1 MENDRL
7 PRLLKALEESEFQ
20 AIALNPGPGLF
31 HLTGL
36 SFHLSERP
44 VVGLFA
50 PNQRPILILPEL
62 ERSKAEASNLDLEL
76 IAYGEDL
83 ADQILAFATAAKRFG
98 LSRRLIGVNPLRF
111 RVFELRLLE
120 TAAPDATFSS
130 AATILSNLRMAKDE
144 REIASLRQAV
154 AVAQEALESTLPHI
168 NVGISERELASELVL
183 QLLRHGSDSELP
195 FSPIVASG
203 PNSALPHALPSDRKL
218 QNGDLLI
225 LDWGA
230 RVDGY
235 ISDLTRTFAVG
246 QIDPE
251 LGQVHQIVQQ
261 ANQAGRESVR
271 PGVTCGSIDEAARS
285 VIERAGYGEYFI
297 HRTGHGIGLE
307 AHEEPYIST
316 GNDRVLAPG
325 MTFTVEPGIYL
336 PGRGGIR
343 VEDDMLVT
351 TTRGESLS
359 SYARELEIIASS

>member
-50 PNQRPILILPEL
+50 ANQRPILILPEL
-62 ERSKAEASNLDLEL
+62 ERSKAEASCLDLDL
-76 IAYGEDL
+76 IDYGEDL
-83 ADQILAFATAAKRFG
+83 TDRIRAFSTAAKQFR
-98 LSRRLIGVNPLRF
+98 LSGRLIGVDPLRF

-120 TAAPDATFSS
+120 AAAPDATFGS
-130 AATILSNLRMAKDE
+130 AETIFANLRMTKDE

-154 AVAQEALESTLPHI
+154 VVAQEALESTLPHI
-168 NVGISERELASELVL
+168 DVGVSERELTSELVL
-183 QLLRHGSDSELP
+183 QLLRHGSDPELP

-218 QNGDLLI
+218 QVGDLLI

-230 RVDGY
+230 RMGGY
-235 ISDLTRTFAVG
+235 ISDITRTFAIG

-251 LGQVHQIVQQ
+251 LGKVHQIVQQ
-261 ANQAGRESVR
+261 ANQAGRAAIR
-271 PGVTCGSIDEAARS
+271 PGATCGSVDAAARS

-307 AHEEPYIST
+307 AHEEPYISA

-336 PGRGGIR
+336 PGRGGVR
-343 VEDDMLVT
+343 VEDDVLVT
-351 TTRGESLS
+351 PKGGESLS

>member
-7 PRLLKALEESEFQ
+7 SRLFKALEKSKYQ
-20 AIALNPGPGLF
+20 AIALNPGPDLF
-31 HLTGL
+31 YLTGL

-50 PNQRPILILPEL
+50 SDQRPLLVLPEL

-83 ADQILAFATAAKRFG
+83 ADRSTAFSTAAKRFG
-98 LSRRLIGVNPLRF
+98 LSQCLVGVNPLRF

-120 TAAPDATFSS
+120 AAAPDATFSS
-130 AATILSNLRMAKDE
+130 AQNVLANLRMTKDE
-144 REIASLRQAV
+144 HEVASLRQAI
-154 AVAQEALESTLPHI
+154 AVAQDALESTLPHI
-168 NVGISERELASELVL
+168 DVGVSELDLASELVL
-183 QLLRHGSDSELP
+183 QLLRHGSDPELP

-218 QNGDLLI
+218 QVGDMLI

-230 RVDGY
+230 RIDGY
-235 ISDLTRTFAVG
+235 ISDITRTFAIDE
-246 QIDPE
+246 IDPE
-251 LGQVHQIVQQ
+251 LAQVHQIVRQ
-261 ANQAGRESVR
+261 ANQAGREAVH
-271 PGVTCGSIDEAARS
+271 PGATCDSIDKAARS
-285 VIERAGYGEYFI
+285 VIERAGYGDYFI

-307 AHEEPYIST
+307 THEEPYISA
-316 GNDRVLAPG
+316 GSDLVLTAG

-336 PGRGGIR
+336 PGRGGVR

-351 TTRGESLS
+351 STGGESLS
-359 SYARELEIIASS
+359 SYARELEIIAAS